1 MTEPTQQRLL
11 FLPGASGDREMWKTL
26 AAGLTHAGEKRFV
39 GYPGYGGEPL
49 DASIDGIESLTHR
62 VAAELDGPTH
72 VFAQSMGGVIAVR
85 LALQAADRVESL
97 VLAVTS
103 GGINLSGTGVVD
115 WRAEFRRANPTVP
128 EWFERERSDLSSE
141 LINVR
146 CPVLLLWGDA
156 DPISPIAVGQR
167 LQSLLPQ
174 AELVVVPGANHDL
187 VRTHVD
193 AILPHVKRHLT
204 RGAR

>member
-1 MTEPTQQRLL
+1 MTEPTQQCLM

-26 AAGLTHAGEKRFV
+26 ASRLTHAGERRFV
-39 GYPGYGGEPL
+39 GYPGFGGEPQ

-72 VFAQSMGGVIAVR
+72 VFAQSMGGAIAMR

-103 GGINLSGTGVVD
+103 GGIDLTGTGVVD
-115 WRAEFRRANPTVP
+115 WRADFRKANPTVP
-128 EWFERERSDLSSE
+128 DWFERERSDLARE
-141 LINVR
+141 LVKVR

-156 DPISPIAVGQR
+156 DPISPVAVGER

-174 AELVVVPGANHDL
+174 AELVVVPGADHDL

-193 AILPHVKRHLT
+193 AILPHAERHLG
-204 RGAR
+204 RAR